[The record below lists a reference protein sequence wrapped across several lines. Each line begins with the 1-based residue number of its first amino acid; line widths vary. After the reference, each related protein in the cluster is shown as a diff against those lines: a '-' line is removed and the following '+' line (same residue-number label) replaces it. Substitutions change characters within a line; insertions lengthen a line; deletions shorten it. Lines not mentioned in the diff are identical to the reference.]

1 MTDIGKVRRRNKR
14 MKELL
19 ELYASIPSNK
29 MKIVMPLIE
38 NACFMEIELDE
49 LQKLIASEGALDEY
63 QNGEKQ
69 KGKKI
74 SANMQAYNNLLKS
87 YNTVNAR
94 LEALLPEEKKAQ
106 SKLNAFLGS
115 DE

>member
-1 MTDIGKVRRRNKR
+1 MR
-14 MKELL
+14 ELC
-19 ELYASIPSNK
+19 ELYANIPSNK
-29 MKIVMPLIE
+29 KKIVMPLIE
-38 NACFMEIELDE
+38 NASFMEVELED
-49 LQKLIASEGALDEY
+49 LQKIISAEGTIDEY

-74 SANMQAYNNLLKS
+74 SANMQTYNNLLKS

-106 SKLNAFLGS
+106 SKLNAFLDS